1 MNDPKLNQS
10 IEEGKVM
17 NPDDFLNQE
26 TETTE
31 QSETEPTYEQRAEN
45 ELAHE
50 QNISAFVPG
59 GTTIADVDK

>member
-17 NPDDFLNQE
+17 NPDDFLDRE
-26 TETTE
+26 KTTE
-31 QSETEPTYEQRAEN
+31 QPESELTHEQRAEN

-50 QNISAFVPG
+50 QNVSAFIPG

>member
-1 MNDPKLNQS
+1 MNDPKLNQPT
-10 IEEGKVM
+10 EGDKLI
-17 NPDDFLNQE
+17 NPDDFLDRD
-26 TETTE
+26 E
-31 QSETEPTYEQRAEN
+31 QSQPEPTYEQKAEN